1 MVFGILIRFL
11 PSNEWNCI
19 ENQWWRSGGVWK
31 NCSRNDDGGVG
42 YYAMESK
49 DGDQAR
55 LGVGLYMDNG
65 GLNRFKFV
73 LMQEKHDLVG
83 VKAPINLKQKPA

>member
-1 MVFGILIRFL
+1 
-11 PSNEWNCI
+11 
-19 ENQWWRSGGVWK
+19 
-31 NCSRNDDGGVG
+31 
-42 YYAMESK
+42 MESK

-65 GLNRFKFV
+65 GLNRLKFV